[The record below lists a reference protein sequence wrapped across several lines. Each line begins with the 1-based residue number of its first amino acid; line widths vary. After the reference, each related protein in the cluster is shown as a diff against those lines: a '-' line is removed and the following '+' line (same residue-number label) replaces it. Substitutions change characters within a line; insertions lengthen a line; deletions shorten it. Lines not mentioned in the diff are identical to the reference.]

1 MDQLFPEDIP
11 LLPEDPEFAT
21 TGLRVPLKI
30 RTTRIATLTKKDV
43 IRRFGK
49 LGKIKSKFSMK
60 KSLKCFNYD
69 YQNFLHQRFNSR
81 HDRHPQSPRR
91 DRCR

>member
-21 TGLRVPLKI
+21 TGLRVPSKI

-49 LGKIKSKFSMK
+49 LGKNQIKILNEKIIEM
-60 KSLKCFNYD
+60 L
-69 YQNFLHQRFNSR
+69 QL
-81 HDRHPQSPRR
+81 
-91 DRCR
+91 